1 MGVGRALRSLSRS
14 WYVCRITCLSLFYQ
28 EFMSWSYVLDTLLE
42 PWFRLGDYGTQALGP
57 LFVLTVV
64 SLNALV
70 VGIAY
75 LVGLPYYWRKNT
87 QLALGLVVVGQW
99 FFVNMVFHFYR
110 AWSLSPGSPPTTG
123 QSLPQVS
130 SICKKCIAPKPP
142 RTHHCSVC
150 QRCHL
155 CMDHHCPWLDNCVG
169 FFNHRH
175 FFLYMVF
182 TVLGCLFLMVFGL
195 EVMLEALITA
205 NPTIPVVNFWNN
217 CPISTRSL
225 VIFEAFLTSGCFL
238 ILGGLTLWHAR
249 LIHRGETSIEAHL
262 NRSETRRLAVDG
274 RVYRNPYDFSPYY
287 NWCLFLGMIDGRG
300 WRHVLLP
307 STHLP
312 YGTGLEF
319 DSIYSCD
326 IPWNFPRV
334 QNQPKRVPM
343 KLA

>member
-1 MGVGRALRSLSRS
+1 M
-14 WYVCRITCLSLFYQ
+14 
-28 EFMSWSYVLDTLLE
+28 
-42 PWFRLGDYGTQALGP
+42 
-57 LFVLTVV
+57 
-64 SLNALV
+64 
-70 VGIAY
+70 
-75 LVGLPYYWRKNT
+75 
-87 QLALGLVVVGQW
+87 
-99 FFVNMVFHFYR
+99 NMVFHFYR
-110 AWSLSPGSPPTTG
+110 AWSLSPGTPPTPTAANG
-123 QSLPQVS
+123 QPSLPQVS

-150 QRCHL
+150 RRCHL
-155 CMDHHCPWLDNCVG
+155 RMDHHCPWLDNCVG
-169 FFNHRH
+169 FYNHRH

-182 TVLGCLFLMVFGL
+182 TVLGCLFLMVFGF
-195 EVMLEALITA
+195 EVMLEALITDE
-205 NPTIPVVNFWNN
+205 PVIPVVNFWTD
-217 CPISTRSL
+217 CPISTRTL

-274 RVYRNPYDFSPYY
+274 KVYRNPYDFSPYY
-287 NWCLFLGMIDGRG
+287 NWCLFLGMIEGRG

-326 IPWNFPRV
+326 IPWNFPQV
-334 QNQPKRVPM
+334 QIPPKKRPT